1 MAVSKRTGAA
11 SAADAGP
18 EPDLDR
24 ALELV
29 VELMRIPGP
38 SCREAA
44 VADFVRQTL
53 RRAGLPA
60 AAIVSDTAHE
70 KSPAGGEV
78 GNLIVKLPGTVR
90 GPRRL
95 LMAHLDTVPICV
107 GSQPVRRG
115 DDIVSGNPASGLGAD
130 NRSGVAVVL
139 TAAREILERKLPH
152 PPLTLLFSVQ
162 EELGLFG
169 TRFVDTKKLGGP
181 RLAWNWDGRGPQ
193 RITRAATGGRTL
205 EITLRGIA
213 SHAGG
218 APERGVSAIAMAGLA
233 IHDLVTGG
241 WHGEIVRGRRTG
253 TCNLGVIEGG
263 DATNVVTDLVR
274 LKGECRSD
282 SRAFLD
288 RIAREVERACTRAA
302 RSLRN
307 HKGRRGSAEVVS
319 EIEYEAFRLADR
331 EPCVV
336 AAAAV
341 IRSLGMEPEL
351 LTTQSALDANWMNF
365 HGIPTATL
373 GAGQVAGHS
382 VEERLDIGQ
391 FQQGCRVGLRLAT
404 GWPAAV

>member
-1 MAVSKRTGAA
+1 MTVAKRTR
-11 SAADAGP
+11 AADAVP

-44 VADFVRQTL
+44 VADFVRETL
-53 RRAGLPA
+53 HQAGLPTT
-60 AAIVSDTAHE
+60 AITSDTAHE

-78 GNLIVKLPGTVR
+78 GNLIVQLPGTVR

-115 DDIVSGNPASGLGAD
+115 DDMVSGNPASGLGAD

-169 TRFVDTKKLGGP
+169 TRFVDVKKLGGP

-218 APERGVSAIAMAGLA
+218 APERGVSAIALAGLA
-233 IHDLVTGG
+233 IHDLVTRG

-302 RSLRN
+302 RSLCN

-319 EIEYEAFRLADR
+319 EIEYEAFRLAVR
-331 EPCVV
+331 EPCVMV
-336 AAAAV
+336 AAAA
-341 IRSLGMEPEL
+341 IRSLGMEPER